1 MTMYYVGYWGC
12 IHPIFFQDAAIWENK
27 RTLWGK
33 HLWTKYSQEKVSIR
47 LEKYFKNSSP
57 SEGKRLLVSLGV
69 RVCSLNRAWNIT
81 TVWKS
86 HAHLF
91 IPFFSFHFPHP
102 RPMNHPSFFSFCW
115 RMRTPPRRTNC
126 KFFIT
131 LALLLLVLERACF
144 RW

>member
-1 MTMYYVGYWGC
+1 MATYYVGYWGW
-12 IHPIFFQDAAIWENK
+12 IHLIFFQDAAIWENK

-33 HLWTKYSQEKVSIR
+33 HLWTKYSHEKVSIR

-57 SEGKRLLVSLGV
+57 REGKSLLVSLGAK
-69 RVCSLNRAWNIT
+69 VCSLSAAWNMP

-86 HAHLF
+86 QAPLF
-91 IPFFSFHFPHP
+91 IPFSSFYFPHP
-102 RPMNHPSFFSFCW
+102 RPMNHPSFFSLCW
-115 RMRTPPRRTNC
+115 RPPPPRRTNC

-131 LALLLLVLERACF
+131 LALLLLALERACF